1 MTKKK
6 IAATQKKTGT
16 KKAVKK
22 LSFEEAYAELEQV
35 VHSLESSQLGLS
47 ESLALYQKGV
57 GCLKV
62 CHQALERAER
72 KIELLTG
79 VGDDGEPETGD
90 FDDQELDLEAKASR
104 RSARRGAT
112 KSASEAD
119 ASEDGIDEGPSLF

>member
-6 IAATQKKTGT
+6 IAANQKKTGT

-79 VGDDGEPETGD
+79 VGDDGEPETED

>member
-6 IAATQKKTGT
+6 IAAPQKKTGT

-62 CHQALERAER
+62 CHQALEKAER

-79 VGDDGEPETGD
+79 VGDDGEPETED

-104 RSARRGAT
+104 RSERRGAT
-112 KSASEAD
+112 KAASEAD

>member
-79 VGDDGEPETGD
+79 VGDDGEPETED

-104 RSARRGAT
+104 RSERRGAT
-112 KSASEAD
+112 KAASEAD
-119 ASEDGIDEGPSLF
+119 ASEDGIDEGPRLF

>member
-6 IAATQKKTGT
+6 IAATQKKTVA

-79 VGDDGEPETGD
+79 VGDDGEPETED

-104 RSARRGAT
+104 RSERRGAT
-112 KSASEAD
+112 KAASEAD

>member
-6 IAATQKKTGT
+6 IAATQKKMGT

-62 CHQALERAER
+62 CHQALEKAER

-79 VGDDGEPETGD
+79 VGDDGEPETED

-104 RSARRGAT
+104 RSERRGAT
-112 KSASEAD
+112 KAASEAD

>member
-35 VHSLESSQLGLS
+35 VLSLESSQLGLS

-79 VGDDGEPETGD
+79 VGDDGEPETED

-104 RSARRGAT
+104 RSERRGAT
-112 KSASEAD
+112 KAASEAD

>member
-79 VGDDGEPETGD
+79 VGDDGEPETED

-104 RSARRGAT
+104 RSERRGAT
-112 KSASEAD
+112 KAASEAD
-119 ASEDGIDEGPSLF
+119 TSEDGIDEGPSLF

>member
-62 CHQALERAER
+62 CHQALEKAER

-79 VGDDGEPETGD
+79 VGDDGEPETED

-104 RSARRGAT
+104 RSERRGAT
-112 KSASEAD
+112 KAASEAD

>member
-62 CHQALERAER
+62 CHQALEKAER

-79 VGDDGEPETGD
+79 VGDDGEPETED

>member
-16 KKAVKK
+16 KKAVTK

-79 VGDDGEPETGD
+79 VGDDGEPETED

>member
-62 CHQALERAER
+62 CHQALEKAER

-79 VGDDGEPETGD
+79 VGDDGEPETED

-104 RSARRGAT
+104 RSERRGAT
-112 KSASEAD
+112 KAASEAD
-119 ASEDGIDEGPSLF
+119 ASEHGIDEGPSLF

>member
-79 VGDDGEPETGD
+79 VGDDGEPETED

-104 RSARRGAT
+104 RSERRGAT

>member
-79 VGDDGEPETGD
+79 VGDDGEPETED
-90 FDDQELDLEAKASR
+90 FDDQERDLEAKASR
-104 RSARRGAT
+104 RSERRGAT
-112 KSASEAD
+112 KAASAAD
-119 ASEDGIDEGPSLF
+119 ASEDGIDEGPRLF

>member
-6 IAATQKKTGT
+6 IAATQKKTVT

-62 CHQALERAER
+62 CHQALEKAER

-79 VGDDGEPETGD
+79 VGDDGEPETED

-104 RSARRGAT
+104 RAERRGAT
-112 KSASEAD
+112 KAASEAD

>member
-79 VGDDGEPETGD
+79 VGDDGEPETED
-90 FDDQELDLEAKASR
+90 FEDQELDLEAKASR

>member
-35 VHSLESSQLGLS
+35 VDSLESSQLGLS

-79 VGDDGEPETGD
+79 VGDDGEPETED

-104 RSARRGAT
+104 RSERRGAT
-112 KSASEAD
+112 KAASEAD

>member
-6 IAATQKKTGT
+6 IAATQNKTGT

-35 VHSLESSQLGLS
+35 VDSLESSQLGLS

-79 VGDDGEPETGD
+79 VGDDGEPETED

>member
-79 VGDDGEPETGD
+79 VGDDGEPETED

-104 RSARRGAT
+104 RSERRGAT
-112 KSASEAD
+112 KAASEAD

>member
-47 ESLALYQKGV
+47 ESLTLYQKGV

-62 CHQALERAER
+62 CHQALEKAER

-79 VGDDGEPETGD
+79 VGDDGEPETED

-104 RSARRGAT
+104 RSERRGAT
-112 KSASEAD
+112 KAASEAD

>member
-6 IAATQKKTGT
+6 IAATQKKTGS

-79 VGDDGEPETGD
+79 VGDDGEPETED

-104 RSARRGAT
+104 RSERRGAT
-112 KSASEAD
+112 KAASEAD

>member
-6 IAATQKKTGT
+6 IAATQKKKGT

-62 CHQALERAER
+62 CHQALEKAER

-79 VGDDGEPETGD
+79 VGDDGEPETED

-104 RSARRGAT
+104 RSERRGAT
-112 KSASEAD
+112 KAASEAD

>member
-79 VGDDGEPETGD
+79 VGEDGEPETED

-104 RSARRGAT
+104 RSERRGAT
-112 KSASEAD
+112 KATSEAD
-119 ASEDGIDEGPSLF
+119 TSEDGIDEGPSLF

>member
-6 IAATQKKTGT
+6 ITATQKKTGT

-35 VHSLESSQLGLS
+35 VDSLESSQLGLS

-79 VGDDGEPETGD
+79 VGDDGEPETED

>member
-6 IAATQKKTGT
+6 LAATQKKTGT

-79 VGDDGEPETGD
+79 VGDDGEPETED

>member
-6 IAATQKKTGT
+6 IAAPQKKTGT
-16 KKAVKK
+16 KKALKK

-62 CHQALERAER
+62 CHQALEKAER

-79 VGDDGEPETGD
+79 VGDDGEPETED

-104 RSARRGAT
+104 RSERRGAT
-112 KSASEAD
+112 KAASEAD

>member
-6 IAATQKKTGT
+6 IAANQKKTGT

-79 VGDDGEPETGD
+79 VGDDGEPETED

-119 ASEDGIDEGPSLF
+119 AKIGRAHV

>member
-6 IAATQKKTGT
+6 IVATQKKTGT

-79 VGDDGEPETGD
+79 VGDDGEPETED

>member
-6 IAATQKKTGT
+6 ISATQKKTGT

-79 VGDDGEPETGD
+79 VGDDGEPETED

>member
-6 IAATQKKTGT
+6 IAATQKKTVA

-62 CHQALERAER
+62 CHQALEKAER

-79 VGDDGEPETGD
+79 VGDDGEPETED

-104 RSARRGAT
+104 RSERRGAT
-112 KSASEAD
+112 KAASEAD

>member
-79 VGDDGEPETGD
+79 VGDDGEPETED
-90 FDDQELDLEAKASR
+90 FDDQELDLEAKASL
-104 RSARRGAT
+104 RSERRGAT
-112 KSASEAD
+112 KAASEAD

>member
-79 VGDDGEPETGD
+79 VGDDGEPETED

>member
-6 IAATQKKTGT
+6 IAATQKKTVA

-62 CHQALERAER
+62 CHQALEKAER
-72 KIELLTG
+72 KIELL
-79 VGDDGEPETGD
+79 
-90 FDDQELDLEAKASR
+90 
-104 RSARRGAT
+104 
-112 KSASEAD
+112 
-119 ASEDGIDEGPSLF
+119 SLIHI

>member
-1 MTKKK
+1 M
-6 IAATQKKTGT
+6 
-16 KKAVKK
+16 VD
-22 LSFEEAYAELEQV
+22 
-35 VHSLESSQLGLS
+35 SLESSQLGLS

-62 CHQALERAER
+62 CHQELEKAER

-79 VGDDGEPETGD
+79 VGDDGEPETED

-104 RSARRGAT
+104 RSERRGAT
-112 KSASEAD
+112 KAASEAD

>member
-1 MTKKK
+1 VTKKK
-6 IAATQKKTGT
+6 IAATQNKTGT

-79 VGDDGEPETGD
+79 VGDDGEPETED
-90 FDDQELDLEAKASR
+90 FDDQEVPAHL
-104 RSARRGAT
+104 
-112 KSASEAD
+112 
-119 ASEDGIDEGPSLF
+119 

>member
-6 IAATQKKTGT
+6 IAETQKKTGT

-62 CHQALERAER
+62 CHQALEKAER

-79 VGDDGEPETGD
+79 VGDDGEPETED

-104 RSARRGAT
+104 RSERRGAT
-112 KSASEAD
+112 KAASEAD

>member
-6 IAATQKKTGT
+6 IAANQKKTGT

-79 VGDDGEPETGD
+79 VGDDGEPETED

-104 RSARRGAT
+104 RSERRGAT
-112 KSASEAD
+112 KAASEAD

>member
-35 VHSLESSQLGLS
+35 VDSLESSQLGLS

>member
-35 VHSLESSQLGLS
+35 VDSLESSQLGLS

-79 VGDDGEPETGD
+79 VGDDGEPETED

>member
-1 MTKKK
+1 MTKQN

-35 VHSLESSQLGLS
+35 VDSLESSQLGLS

-79 VGDDGEPETGD
+79 VGDDGEPETED